1 MPSVVKMQQ
10 PTFAPCPSEAYL
22 MNKSYTILY
31 VDDDHD
37 DLMLIADAFE
47 RYTDYLKVVHAHN
60 GLEGL
65 SMLKKMQDN
74 ESLPCLVIIDINM
87 PKMDG
92 KEMLRTI
99 RSNKDFQNLP
109 VILFS
114 TSNSEKDKD
123 FAESLDA
130 DFITKPVSFPNLES
144 LIAEFVSKCQFEAAK
159 TA

>member
-1 MPSVVKMQQ
+1 MK
-10 PTFAPCPSEAYL
+10 
-22 MNKSYTILY
+22 KSYTILY

-47 RYTDYLKVVHAHN
+47 KYTDHLRVVHAHN

-65 SMLKKMQDN
+65 SALKKMQEN
-74 ESLPCLVIIDINM
+74 GSLPCLVILDINM

-92 KEMLRTI
+92 KEMLRRL
-99 RSNKDFQNLP
+99 RSDSDFKNIP

-114 TSNSEKDKD
+114 TSSSAKDKD
-123 FAESLDA
+123 FALDFDA
-130 DFITKPVSFPNLES
+130 DFITKPVSFSNLQF
-144 LIAEFVSKCQFEAAK
+144 LIAEFVSKCRLEVAK